1 MTFKKKELT
10 NFVSQFKI
18 FQIFFQ
24 LNSIQF
30 ELRPREIM
38 NLLTKEK

>member
-1 MTFKKKELT
+1 MTFNLGEKKLT
-10 NFVSQFKI
+10 EFVSHFEI
-18 FQIFFQ
+18 FQTYFH

-38 NLLTKEK
+38 NLLIK